1 MRMTNDWDSESVK
14 SNAKQEA
21 EMFIKKNNRSLSFIM
36 KELEHLY
43 DDYDKESK
51 NKEPNY
57 QLLYYISVE
66 YYILR
71 DYLMHA
77 NNLSSDIKRRLD
89 VLF

>member
-1 MRMTNDWDSESVK
+1 MRMNNDWDSESVK
-14 SNAKQEA
+14 RNAKQEA
-21 EMFIKKNNRSLSFIM
+21 EMFIKMNNFSLSFIM
-36 KELEHLY
+36 KELEKLY

-51 NKEPNY
+51 NEKPNY
-57 QLLYYISVE
+57 QLLYYISVK

-71 DYLMHA
+71 DHLIHA